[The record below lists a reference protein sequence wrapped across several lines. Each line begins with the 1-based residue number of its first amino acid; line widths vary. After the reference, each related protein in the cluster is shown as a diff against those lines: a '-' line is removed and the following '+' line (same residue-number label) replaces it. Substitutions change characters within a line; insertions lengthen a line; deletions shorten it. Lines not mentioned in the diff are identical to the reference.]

1 MVLESLITAPTAEKK
16 PWDLFFIGFLYA
28 SVAMFLSVWVFREEA
43 SLVMILLTVIA
54 CLPLVHKTFK
64 LEEEK
69 DTKITKER
77 TLLKEHGKAIT
88 FFMFM
93 FMGFVFAFAIWYVF
107 LPDNIVATVFA
118 TQIKTIKSINMQIAG
133 VGVSGNSAVDSAVSG
148 AGGIFM
154 QILSNN
160 IKVLLFCIFFAFFY
174 GAGAIFI
181 LAWNASVISAAV
193 GNFIRENISAY
204 AAASGLTN
212 VAGYFHVFSLGL
224 LKYSIHG
231 IPEIL
236 AYFIGGLAG
245 GIISVAVI
253 RHDFNTD
260 SFKRILTDAF
270 DLILVAVF
278 VLLVAAWIEVYIT
291 PALF

>member
-1 MVLESLITAPTAEKK
+1 MVLESLISANTAEQK

-54 CLPLVHKTFK
+54 CLPLVHKTLK
-64 LEEEK
+64 VEEEK

-77 TLLKEHGKAIT
+77 TLMKEHSKALA

-93 FMGFVFAFAIWYVF
+93 FIGFVFSFALWYVF

-118 TQIKTIKSINMQIAG
+118 TQIKTIKSINMQIAT
-133 VGVSGNSAVDSAVSG
+133 VGIGSSLLDSA
-148 AGGIFM
+148 AGGSGGMFM

-160 IKVLLFCIFFAFFY
+160 LKVLLFCVFFAFFY

-204 AAASGLTN
+204 AAASGLSN
-212 VAGYFHVFSLGL
+212 VAGYFHIFSLGL
-224 LKYSIHG
+224 LRYFVHG
-231 IPEIL
+231 LPEVL

-253 RHDFNTD
+253 RHDFGTD
-260 SFKRILTDAF
+260 SFRRI
-270 DLILVAVF
+270 ILDSLGLVLLAVF
-278 VLLVAAWIEVYIT
+278 VLLMAAWVEVYVT
-291 PALF
+291 PVLF